1 MGIKEFFIPQE
12 KKFFDL
18 INQQA
23 AKIQEGVL
31 LLDEMMKD
39 FKDVDKKRSKLK
51 ELEHEADMLVHGI
64 YHELNKTFITPID
77 REDISQL
84 TSRLDDIMDYTY
96 GVANR
101 IYLYE
106 IKEPTKPMREFSQ
119 TLVSLVN
126 QIVIA
131 LGKLPAMKNTDELQ
145 EACIEINRL
154 ENLADEIL
162 GQSVSELFKSKD
174 AIMIIKLKEIYEAL
188 ENATDR
194 CEDVADIITDV
205 VAKNG

>member
-1 MGIKEFFIPQE
+1 MGLKELLIPQE

-18 INQQA
+18 INEQA
-23 AKIQEGVL
+23 AKIQEGVN
-31 LLDEMMKD
+31 LLDEMLKD
-39 FKDVDKKRSKLK
+39 FKGIEQKRAKLK
-51 ELEHEADMLVHGI
+51 ELEHEADMLVHNI

-84 TSRLDDIMDYTY
+84 TSRLDDIMDYAY

-101 IYLYE
+101 IHLYE
-106 IKEPTKPMREFSQ
+106 IKEPTKPMKEFSQ

-131 LGKLPAMKNTDELQ
+131 LGKLPAMKNTKELQ

-162 GQSVSELFKSKD
+162 GNSVSELFREKD
-174 AIMIIKLKEIYEAL
+174 VIKIIKLKEIYEAF
-188 ENATDR
+188 ETATDR